1 MAKESDWA
9 SISISAWTEIFNP
22 DSCLVCGD
30 VLSGRSDLYSQEH
43 IFPKWFLRR
52 YELWNER
59 LTLLNS
65 SQIKYKDLKIPC
77 CKDCN
82 NRHLSAI
89 ESIVRA
95 GFVGGYDELIKIPP
109 SVLVAWLVKIHLG
122 LLRKECTLSVDRGLA
137 QSQKIL
143 NTHDLAPYRVLQAVL
158 KGVAK
163 DYSFSCNVS
172 EHPASL
178 FIYRIK
184 DGTGPN
190 FNYHDT
196 WSTMCLM
203 LKAGEVGILAVFDMG
218 ALAHRYSELFKRY
231 EAYAL
236 HYEQFLELTARAIE
250 RSASYTHSPLCTLF
264 DNEERV
270 SVDVVSSYL
279 SSGFYEF
286 GDFSIDIVAG
296 AFEALGGRGD
306 TLYNPKDW
314 GNTLLLNADGS
325 FREI

>member
-1 MAKESDWA
+1 MATGSDWA

-22 DSCLVCGD
+22 DSCLVCGQD
-30 VLSGRSDLYSQEH
+30 LSIRSELYSQEH

-52 YELWNER
+52 YGLWDDQ

-65 SQIKYKDLKIPC
+65 SKIKYKDLKVPC
-77 CKDCN
+77 CRECN

-89 ESIVRA
+89 ESIVRG

-109 SVLVAWLVKIHLG
+109 CILVAWLVKIHLG
-122 LLRKECTLSVDRGLA
+122 LLRKECTLSLDRGSA
-137 QSQKIL
+137 SSDTIL
-143 NTHDLAPYRVLQAVL
+143 STHDLAPYRVLQAVL
-158 KGVAK
+158 KGVSK
-163 DYSFSCNVS
+163 DYSFNCEVS

-178 FIYRIK
+178 FVYRVK
-184 DGTGPN
+184 DGTGPE

-203 LKAGEVGILAVFDMG
+203 LKAGGIGILAVFDMG
-218 ALAHRYSELFKRY
+218 ALAHRYSELFRRY
-231 EAYAL
+231 EAHVL

-250 RSASYTHSPLCTLF
+250 RSAAYTHSPLCTIF
-264 DNEERV
+264 DNNERV
-270 SVDVVSSYL
+270 SVDVVSSF
-279 SSGFYEF
+279 SSSFYEF

-296 AFEALGGRGD
+296 AFEALGGSGD
-306 TLYNPKDW
+306 TLYSPNDW
-314 GNTLLLNADGS
+314 GNTLLLNKDGS